1 MTFADIAGLIL
12 TILSITLI
20 LGAGVRW
27 VIRKYLQD
35 MLHELKPNSG
45 QSIKDQVTRL
55 EKNFKQIEHQQS
67 EADLLR
73 KEMNKKIDHMYDVLL
88 DYISKS
94 SR

>member
-12 TILSITLI
+12 TILSITVV
-20 LGAGVRW
+20 LGAGARW

-55 EKNFKQIEHQQS
+55 EKNFLQIEHQQK
-67 EADLLR
+67 EADILR

-94 SR
+94 NK